1 MIKLIIIIFLSL
13 WAQGQIC
20 LFPDCQCLKSV
31 KSADLTDII
40 CSSPNKQALFPKRD
54 SNFSAPSLISIEFNG
69 YQLYQLPDA
78 LFTNLTIYELRLIN
92 NSIQSINGTAFNG
105 IRSLNALT
113 ILEPQLKIIDTNAFI
128 SIRSTLRK
136 LQITSNM
143 SDYTLNGF
151 IPSFKQ
157 LIFLSE
163 LNLGGN
169 RLTGLNPNISVVLPN
184 LAVLHLVANEIKH
197 IDSKSLA
204 NFKRL
209 SELYLDLNQINDLNG
224 LIRAL
229 ETVRYSLS
237 ILSVSQ
243 NLIKTLPDFPIFP
256 RLIQLSLDGNQLTRI
271 NATNFKWLTLLKVL
285 EIGHNKI
292 NVIEPDS
299 MSNLFFLETLGLGGN
314 QLAAIPNIL
323 TQVNLKYI
331 FLNNQVGGLFRWV
344 DDYSFDRLIRPFWSL
359 TIYLDGNEG
368 VNFGNRSFCSNYF
381 SNFPLQELI
390 LTLSSAVNFNKCLFK
405 QLGSVGA
412 KFLKSITI
420 VEDVIMRREFIS
432 RVCNCEF
439 IRFAAYYG
447 IQVQGVCDNFINP
460 CTDYKFQ
467 DDCPKDFDCRKD
479 ATSSNSA
486 LVQTTTIRLQTKLN
500 HTSILTTK
508 INNCSTI
515 SSTKSSSTTIH
526 STSLLT
532 NNTSTTTA
540 FYNETSRTILSTT
553 TISAY
558 SASLNETDLFK
569 TVNSF

>member
-1 MIKLIIIIFLSL
+1 MIKLIIIIAFLSL
-13 WAQGQIC
+13 AAQGQKC
-20 LFPDCQCLKSV
+20 LFPDCQCL

-54 SNFSAPSLISIEFNG
+54 SNSPPPSLISIEFNG
-69 YQLYQLPDA
+69 YQLDQLPDA

-92 NSIQSINGTAFNG
+92 NSIQSINATTFNG

-113 ILEPQLKIIDTNAFI
+113 ILEPQLKIIDTNAFR

-143 SDYTLNGF
+143 SDYTLTGF

-209 SELYLDLNQINDLNG
+209 SELYLDLNQINDLKG

-229 ETVRYSLS
+229 ESVRYSLS

-243 NLIKTLPDFPIFP
+243 NLIKTLTDFPIFP
-256 RLIQLSLDGNQLTRI
+256 RLIQLSLDRNQLTRI

-285 EIGHNKI
+285 EIGHNMI

-299 MSNLFFLETLGLGGN
+299 LSNLFFLETLGLGGN

-344 DDYSFDRLIRPFWSL
+344 DDYSFDRLIRPFSPL

-390 LTLSSAVNFNKCLFK
+390 LTLSSAVNFNKCLLK

-412 KFLKSITI
+412 KSLKSFTI
-420 VEDVIMRREFIS
+420 VEGINMRRESIS

-447 IQVQGVCDNFINP
+447 IQVQGVCDKFINP

-479 ATSSNSA
+479 STSSNSA
-486 LVQTTTIRLQTKLN
+486 VQTTTLRIQTSLN
-500 HTSILTTK
+500 HSSILTTK

-515 SSTKSSSTTIH
+515 SSTKSSTTTIH
-526 STSLLT
+526 STSFLT

-569 TVNSF
+569 TVNSI